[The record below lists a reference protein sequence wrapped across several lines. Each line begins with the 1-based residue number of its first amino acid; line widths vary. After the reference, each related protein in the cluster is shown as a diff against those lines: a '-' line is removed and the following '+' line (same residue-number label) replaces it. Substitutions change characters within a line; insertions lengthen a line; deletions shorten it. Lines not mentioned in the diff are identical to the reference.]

1 MPPVLS
7 GGGRRYSLQALIEAR
22 NIVKSFPGVQ
32 ALKGVSFDLYPGEI
46 HGLVGENGAGKST
59 FIKILSGFLR
69 PDGGEILIHDQ
80 KFHYLTPHLAQ
91 SLGIQTIYQE
101 NILVPQISVAEN
113 IFVGR
118 EIASS
123 FGIVNHREMLS
134 RAREIIKSLG
144 VDLPVG
150 ERVENLSVAEQ
161 QLVKIARAI
170 AFEPKVLILDEP
182 TAMFNVNET
191 RMVLNLVKN
200 LAQRGIGIIYISH
213 RLEEV
218 LEVASRITV
227 LRDGYRV
234 TCHNHREEKVD
245 LATLTREMAGRS
257 VNLFQ
262 RERRFSS
269 KEVVLEVK
277 NLRYAP
283 SSSPVSFALR
293 RGEIL
298 GIAGLVG
305 SGRTEIFKALFGF
318 TRFHGGEIWV
328 RGQKVVIRSPQDAI
342 RYGIGYITEDRQRT
356 GLALG
361 LSVTKNATIPSL
373 DDHFRG
379 LLIPLRDERKRVE
392 EYVKNLDIKTPSLEQ
407 EVRFL
412 SGGNQQKVILARW
425 LLKNAEIIIFD
436 EPTIGIDVNA
446 KSEIHRLIADLA
458 QRGKSIILISSENPE
473 LLALCDRILVVRHG
487 TIVREL
493 TGEAMNEEN
502 IISSAFG
509 VTAGERVRQSS

>member
-1 MPPVLS
+1 
-7 GGGRRYSLQALIEAR
+7 LQAVVEAR
-22 NIVKSFPGVQ
+22 HIVKSFPGVQ
-32 ALKGVSFDLYPGEI
+32 ALKGISFDLYPGEI

-69 PDGGEILIHDQ
+69 PDGGEIAVHGQ
-80 KFHYLTPHLAQ
+80 KFHFLTPHLAQ

-113 IFVGR
+113 VFAGR
-118 EIASS
+118 EIVSAL
-123 FGIVNHREMLS
+123 GIVNHRETIA
-134 RAREIIKSLG
+134 RARRIIDSLG
-144 VDLPVG
+144 VSLPVE

-170 AFEPKVLILDEP
+170 AFEPRVLILDEP

-191 RMVLNLVKN
+191 RMVLELVKN

-234 TCHNHREEKVD
+234 ACHNHVRERVD

-257 VNLFQ
+257 VNVFQ
-262 RERRFSS
+262 RE
-269 KEVVLEVK
+269 KGAILGEVVLAVK
-277 NLRYAP
+277 ELRYAP
-283 SSSPVSFALR
+283 SSPPVSFSLR

-305 SGRTEIFKALFGF
+305 SGRTEIFKTLFGF
-318 TRFHGGEIWV
+318 GRSYGGEIWIQGRQV
-328 RGQKVVIRSPQDAI
+328 TIRSPQDAI
-342 RYGIGYITEDRQRT
+342 RYGLGYLTEDRQRT

-373 DDHFRG
+373 GDHFG
-379 LLIPLRDERKRVE
+379 GFLIPLEKERRLVE
-392 EYVKNLDIKTPSLEQ
+392 EYVKSLDVRTPSLEQ

-425 LLKNAEIIIFD
+425 LLKNSQIIIFD

-446 KSEIHRLIADLA
+446 KSEIHRLIARLA
-458 QRGKSIILISSENPE
+458 QEGKSIILISSENPE
-473 LLALCDRILVVRHG
+473 LIALCDRVLVVRHG
-487 TIVREL
+487 QIVREL
-493 TGEAMNEEN
+493 TGDEINEEN
-502 IISSAFG
+502 IISCAFG
-509 VTAGERVRQSS
+509 VTAGERL

>member
-1 MPPVLS
+1 M
-7 GGGRRYSLQALIEAR
+7 QAVVEAQR
-22 NIVKSFPGVQ
+22 IVKSFPGVQ
-32 ALKGVSFDLYPGEI
+32 ALKGVSLDLYPGEI
-46 HGLVGENGAGKST
+46 HGLIGENGAGKST

-69 PDGGEILIHDQ
+69 PDDGEIVIHGQ
-80 KFHYLTPHLAQ
+80 RFHFLTPHLAQ

-113 IFVGR
+113 IFAGR
-118 EIASS
+118 EIVSPL
-123 FGIVNHREMLS
+123 GIVNHRETLS
-134 RAREIIKSLG
+134 RARQIIESLG
-144 VDLPVG
+144 VSLPVE

-182 TAMFNVNET
+182 TAMFNVSET
-191 RMVLNLVKN
+191 RIVLSLVKN

-234 TCHNHREEKVD
+234 ACHNRGEEKVD
-245 LATLTREMAGRS
+245 LTTLTREMAGRS
-257 VNLFQ
+257 VNVFQ
-262 RERRFSS
+262 REKKPSS
-269 KEVVLEVK
+269 DEVVLEVK
-277 NLRYAP
+277 DLRYAP
-283 SSSPVSFALR
+283 FAPPVSFSLH

-305 SGRTEIFKALFGF
+305 SGRTEIFRALFGF
-318 TRFHGGEIWV
+318 TGHATGEIWI
-328 RGQKVVIRSPQDAI
+328 RGRRVVIHSPRDAI
-342 RYGIGYITEDRQRT
+342 RHGLGYITEDRQRT

-361 LSVTKNATIPSL
+361 LSVTKNATVPSL
-373 DDHFRG
+373 DDHFPG
-379 LLIPLRDERKRVE
+379 FLIPLREERKRVE
-392 EYVKNLDIKTPSLEQ
+392 EYARSLDIKTPSLEQ

-412 SGGNQQKVILARW
+412 SGGNQQKVILTRW
-425 LLKNAEIIIFD
+425 LLKNSEIIIFD

-458 QRGKSIILISSENPE
+458 RAGKSIIMISSENPE
-473 LLALCDRILVVRHG
+473 LIALCDRILVVRHG
-487 TIVREL
+487 RIVREL
-493 TGEAMNEEN
+493 VGSAMSEEN

-509 VTAGERVRQSS
+509 VTAGEST

>member
-1 MPPVLS
+1 MQV
-7 GGGRRYSLQALIEAR
+7 LIEAR
-22 NIVKSFPGVQ
+22 HITKSFPGVQ
-32 ALKGVSFDLYPGEI
+32 ALKGVFFDLYPGEV

-59 FIKILSGFLR
+59 LIKILSGFLR
-69 PDGGEILIHDQ
+69 PDGGEIVVRGQ
-80 KFHYLTPHLAQ
+80 KFRFLTPHLAQ
-91 SLGIQTIYQE
+91 ALGIQAIYQE

-113 IFVGR
+113 IFAGR
-118 EIASS
+118 EITSRL
-123 FGIVNHREMLS
+123 GVVNHRETIA
-134 RAREIIKSLG
+134 RARRIIDSLG
-144 VDLPVG
+144 VRLPVE

-170 AFEPKVLILDEP
+170 AFEPRVLILDEP

-191 RMVLNLVKN
+191 RMVLNLVQN
-200 LAQRGIGIIYISH
+200 LARRGIGIIYISH

-227 LRDGYRV
+227 LRDGNLV
-234 TCHNHREEKVD
+234 ACHRCGEEPVD

-257 VNLFQ
+257 VNVFQ
-262 RERRFSS
+262 REKNASRG
-269 KEVVLEVK
+269 EVVLEVK
-277 NLRYAP
+277 DLRYAP
-283 SSSPVSFALR
+283 SAPPVSFALH

-318 TRFHGGEIWV
+318 TRRYGGEIWI
-328 RGQKVVIRSPQDAI
+328 RGRKVVIHSPQDAI
-342 RYGIGYITEDRQRT
+342 RHGLGYITEDRQRT

-361 LSVTKNATIPSL
+361 LSVAKNVTIPSL
-373 DDHFRG
+373 DDYFGG
-379 LLIPLRDERKRVE
+379 LLISLRRERKLVE
-392 EYVKNLDIKTPSLEQ
+392 EYVQRLEIKTPSLEQ

-425 LLKNAEIIIFD
+425 LLKNAEVIIFD

-446 KSEIHRLIADLA
+446 KSEIHRLIDELA
-458 QRGKSIILISSENPE
+458 REGKSIVLISSENPE

-487 TIVREL
+487 AIVQEL
-493 TGEAMNEEN
+493 VGSEMNEEN
-502 IISSAFG
+502 IISAAFG
-509 VTAGERVRQSS
+509 VTAGERV